1 VILQALLDYYDRR
14 CASPDPARRLPDY
27 GWIRRPVDYVV
38 VLRPDGQCVAIEFI
52 GTVER
57 GQRRGQPR
65 IVPAIGKQALK
76 HTNSGT
82 DANLLWDGARFVLA
96 TPGEDDKRPRS
107 FLATLDEWLPGCED
121 PGVQAVRSFVAG
133 LLADPA
139 ATQELLRRH
148 LAAEDFAAREPVLAF
163 RLEGDIDLVHE
174 RPSVRRQYELALL
187 QAEEVQD
194 VGPCLITGDPQ
205 SRLAANETVIKG
217 VQKAQTSGA
226 NIVSFNADAFVS
238 YKRSGTSSN
247 SAPIGRRASF
257 AYTTALNE
265 LLDFG
270 SLNKVQ
276 IGDAT
281 TVIWADRDD
290 PLEGDFVGLFQDDP
304 DAHLDAVNQRLAGA
318 ASGTL
323 GTINTPLRF
332 FVLGLAPYNSRIA
345 VRFWVH
351 DRFDRLGP
359 RVLQHFDDLRIVRQS
374 DKDSPTPA
382 LKWLLRSIAPQGE
395 DENVP
400 PRLAGEWL
408 RAILEGTPYPPA
420 LLNAA
425 VNRCRAEQAKKNQR
439 TGKPEPNVPYLR
451 AAILKAC
458 INRQHRRRH
467 GLPSDFQFIREELDV
482 NQTDPAYRLGRL
494 FAVLENIQTAA
505 QGRNVNA
512 TIRDRYYGAAS
523 STPASVFPTL
533 LRLKNAHLKKLS
545 GGMEAFFERLVGQI
559 CGSVE
564 QPALVDFPRQL
575 DLHAQG
581 LFALGYYHQQQSL
594 RTRKDAAPDT
604 DDNPAQED

>member
-1 VILQALLDYYDRR
+1 VILQALVDYYDRR

-133 LLADPA
+133 LLAEPA

-290 PLEGDFVGLFQDDP
+290 DIEPELIALFGDDP
-304 DAHLDAVNQRLAGA
+304 DAHIDAVKQRLDGA
-318 ASGTL
+318 AGGARGKL
-323 GTINTPLRF
+323 DKPLRF
-332 FVLGLAPYNSRIA
+332 FVLGLAPNASRIA
-345 VRFWVH
+345 VRFWFH
-351 DRFDRLGP
+351 DSFERLAP
-359 RVLQHFDDLRIVRQS
+359 RVLQHFEDLLIVRQS
-374 DKDSPTPA
+374 DKDSRTPSMY
-382 LKWLLRSIAPQGE
+382 WLLRSIAPQGKA
-395 DENVP
+395 ENVP

-408 RAILEGTPYPPA
+408 RAILEGGPYPPA

-425 VNRCRAEQAKKNQR
+425 VNRCRAEQASDAF
-439 TGKPEPNVPYLR
+439 GGNVPYLR

-458 INRQHRRRH
+458 INRDYRRRH
-467 GLPSDFQFIREELDV
+467 ATAPDFQFIREELDV
-482 NQTDPAYRLGRL
+482 TQTDPAYRLGRL

-533 LRLKNAHLKKLS
+533 LRLKNAHLKKLQPAQ
-545 GGMEAFFERLVGQI
+545 ETRFEKLVGEI
-559 CGSVE
+559 CGSLE
-564 QPALVDFPRQL
+564 QPVLADFPRQL

-581 LFALGYYHQQQSL
+581 LFALGYYHQRQSL
-594 RTRKDAAPDT
+594 FTPRAERPDT
-604 DDNPAQED
+604 DNPTAQED